1 MASPTVTTDLDELE
15 DRRERV
21 RLADH
26 IGSAFASVCR
36 PDPPITEGDTLNEDV
51 ERALAWKSCEQIT
64 AADASEVRTDLS
76 SLKPE
81 AFVYYLPALLRVSLI
96 GDSHVDSLDA
106 SVLVLLLPPEGRA
119 ADRAFERRMA
129 LLDRSQRSALA
140 RYVDWC
146 LDGESGLPG
155 RERALAYWRA

>member
-15 DRRERV
+15 DRRERAD
-21 RLADH
+21 LADH
-26 IGSAFASVCR
+26 IGLAFASVCR
-36 PDPPITEGDTLNEDV
+36 PDPPITEDGPLNEDV
-51 ERALAWKSCEQIT
+51 ERALAWKSREQIT

-81 AFVYYLPALLRVSLI
+81 AFVYYLPALLRVILI
-96 GDSHVDSLDA
+96 GDSYVDSLDA
-106 SVLVLLLPPEGRA
+106 SVLALLLPREGRA
-119 ADRAFERRMA
+119 ADRDFERRMA
-129 LLDRSQRSALA
+129 LLDRPQRSALA

-146 LDGESGLPG
+146 VDGESGLPG